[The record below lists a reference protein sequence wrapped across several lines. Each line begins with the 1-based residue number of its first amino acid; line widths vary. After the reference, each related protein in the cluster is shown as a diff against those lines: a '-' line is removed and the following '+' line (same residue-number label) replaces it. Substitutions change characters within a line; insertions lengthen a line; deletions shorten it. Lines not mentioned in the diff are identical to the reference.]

1 MRKLNVAILCGGIS
15 SEHEISCLSAGGV
28 LSGIDS
34 EKFNPIL
41 IGITKAGKWVAPEQ
55 GAPKA
60 GRKAQNMQ

>member
-34 EKFNPIL
+34 E
-41 IGITKAGKWVAPEQ
+41 
-55 GAPKA
+55 
-60 GRKAQNMQ
+60 